1 MTDHLEAYSLP
12 GTSRIGRV
20 ALRTA
25 SIDRLTPFYRSLG
38 LAINRDGRE
47 AWLSPSNERGL
58 VRLTEDTEA
67 PARPPEAAGLFHF
80 AIRVPDRGALGDVL
94 ARIRDADLE
103 LTGASDH
110 LVSEA
115 LYLRD
120 PEGNG
125 VEVYRDRP
133 REEWPETDD
142 GSVDMDTLPLD
153 LGDLAETARGGGG
166 MPEDTDIGHVHLEV
180 TDLPAAEAFYVD
192 GLGLNVRARYGAEAS
207 FLAAGDYHHHLGLNT
222 WNNRTRSAN
231 GERGLAW
238 YEFVLP
244 DSETIGTIRNRL
256 ETTPTENGI
265 QAIDPSG
272 VTIRLTTD

>member
-1 MTDHLEAYSLP
+1 MTDGRNPYALP

-20 ALRTA
+20 ALRTG
-25 SIDRLTPFYRSLG
+25 SLDRLTPFYRALG
-38 LAINRDGRE
+38 LAVDRDGRK
-47 AWLSPSNERGL
+47 AWLSPSDGGGL
-58 VRLTEDTEA
+58 VLLMEDPEA
-67 PARPPEAAGLFHF
+67 PARPAEAAGLFHF
-80 AIRVPDRGALGDVL
+80 AIRVPDRTALGDVL
-94 ARIRDADLE
+94 GRIRDADLE

-133 REEWPETDD
+133 REDWSETDN

-153 LGDLAETARGGGG
+153 LGDLAGTTRGKREI
-166 MPEDTDIGHVHLEV
+166 PEGTDIGHVHLEAI
-180 TDLPAAEAFYVD
+180 DLPAAEEFYVD
-192 GLGLNVRARYGAEAS
+192 GLGLNVRARYGSEAS
-207 FLAAGDYHHHLGLNT
+207 FLAAGDYHHHVGLNT
-222 WNNRTRSAN
+222 WNNRTSPAD

-244 DSETIGTIRNRL
+244 DAETLDIVHDRI
-256 ETTPTENGI
+256 ETTPTEDGI
-265 QAIDPSG
+265 QAIDPNG
-272 VTIRLTTD
+272 LTIRFTTD